1 MADKFYAT
9 TRKVSQIDNE
19 RNPWIL
25 TGMKTICN
33 PFFFHVLSYRL
44 DVLTKVSAVNQDRL
58 NLFHPAAFLNG
69 HWLWYV

>member
-1 MADKFYAT
+1 M
-9 TRKVSQIDNE
+9 
-19 RNPWIL
+19 
-25 TGMKTICN
+25 
-33 PFFFHVLSYRL
+33 LSYRL